1 MLGGRTGSTLGLRT
15 RSELWLGE
23 ERMVALETRCW
34 GRGELR
40 DQWEKQTGITSL
52 REKHIGH
59 IQPDKDNS
67 LFEESSGTP

>member
-1 MLGGRTGSTLGLRT
+1 
-15 RSELWLGE
+15 
-23 ERMVALETRCW
+23 MVALETRCW

-67 LFEESSGTP
+67 LFEESSGTL